1 MDKKRGFVKTFSS
14 GMRMDF
20 KKLDTLE
27 DEVVFQE
34 TNRARLFSFICNNY
48 CISLAL
54 PGLIKIKIMTRNK
67 KLSIILMDKKQR
79 ITSKEDKILC

>member
-1 MDKKRGFVKTFSS
+1 MNIVCRVQFYGQEKRLVKLFRL

-54 PGLIKIKIMTRNK
+54 PGLIKIKI
-67 KLSIILMDKKQR
+67 ID
-79 ITSKEDKILC
+79 